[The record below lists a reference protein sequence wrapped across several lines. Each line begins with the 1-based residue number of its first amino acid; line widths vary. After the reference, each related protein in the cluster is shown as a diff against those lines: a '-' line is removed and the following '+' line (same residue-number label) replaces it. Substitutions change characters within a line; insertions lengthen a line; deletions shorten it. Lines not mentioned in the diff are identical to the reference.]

1 MPRVKSAHHNEVK
14 CLPFDPETP
23 FERRVA
29 LYSRLSDDDEE
40 SVSHD
45 VQDDDGLEWCR
56 QHNMVPVKI
65 YRDWRTGT
73 DPNRIAWRRMFEDAH
88 KGEHSGV
95 VFYDH
100 TRFHRGLYGAYP
112 VALFHRELPTYR
124 FAATAGPYD
133 IDQVALLGYM
143 SGQEIENTR
152 RRSMSQRAERTR
164 RGQWVAGKKPYWLER
179 EPKTRLPY
187 VVAERAGYV
196 LEALDRYARGERL
209 GTIAQWL
216 TASAP
221 PAPGRTD
228 MWTTA
233 RVRGV
238 FRNPALWGRLDYG
251 RVKVET
257 ERRNGEVFVT
267 GRSVNPDAIPLAVP
281 PLIHATDLERAECM
295 ATGGCERDA
304 HITGGALNV
313 LIASNNLNH
322 SGRVG
327 RTVHP
332 LRRRVVCACGWRM
345 GFRAKTYKAIVRD
358 YGYLMCVRQHQ
369 RGISVA
375 ADVPD
380 CPNDGISTRTLWPA
394 VRALFVA
401 AVHQPDA
408 VIAAVE
414 ADILS
419 AAAQEAR
426 TAAEDAA
433 ILADAT
439 LALEELLAREETLYT
454 DWRGGDIS
462 KGVYDRQ
469 RSLIAHKRMEYEET
483 KRRVL
488 DRRRILET
496 AASATQSL
504 RVGLAEAAELP
515 LDELTWEHW
524 TGLFERLVQDVV
536 LDVEGAPSLR
546 WRRS

>member
-1 MPRVKSAHHNEVK
+1 MPRVKSAHHHEVTL
-14 CLPFDPETP
+14 LPFDPETP

-45 VQDDDGLEWCR
+45 VQDNDGLAWCR
-56 QHNMVPVKI
+56 QHNLVPVKI
-65 YRDWRTGT
+65 YRDWRTGQ

-100 TRFHRGLYGAYP
+100 TRFHRGVHGAYP
-112 VALFHRELPTYR
+112 AALFHRELPSYR
-124 FAATAGPYD
+124 FTATAGVYD
-133 IDQVALLGYM
+133 IEQVALLAFM

-164 RGQWVAGKKPYWLER
+164 RGQWMAGKKPYWLER
-179 EPKTRLPY
+179 EPKTRLAY
-187 VVAERAGYV
+187 VVAERAAYV
-196 LEALDRYARGERL
+196 LEAIDRYTLGERL

-216 TASAP
+216 TKNAP
-221 PAPGRTD
+221 AAPGRTS

-233 RVRGV
+233 RVRNM
-238 FRNPALWGRLDYG
+238 FRNTALWGRLDYG

-257 ERRNGEVFVT
+257 ERRNGEVFVI
-267 GRSVNPDAIPLAVP
+267 GRSVNPEAIPLTVP
-281 PLIHATDLERAECM
+281 PLIHATDLERAECV
-295 ATGGCERDA
+295 ALGGCDRDA
-304 HITGGALNV
+304 HITGAALDT
-313 LIASNNLNH
+313 LITSNNVNH

-345 GFRAKTYKAIVRD
+345 GFRAKTYKSTVRD
-358 YGYLMCVRQHQ
+358 YGYLQCTRQHQ
-369 RGISVA
+369 RGITIS

-380 CPNDGISTRTLWPA
+380 CPNEGIGTRTLWPA
-394 VRALFVA
+394 VRDLFMA
-401 AVHQPDA
+401 AVRQPDA

-433 ILADAT
+433 ILAEAT
-439 LALEELLAREETLYT
+439 AALAGLLEREETLYT

-462 KGVYDRQ
+462 KAVYDRQ
-469 RSLIAHKRMEYEET
+469 RSLIAHKRLEHEEA

-496 AASATQSL
+496 AAAATGAL
-504 RVGLAEAAELP
+504 REGLAEAAELP
-515 LDELTWEHW
+515 LDDLSWEHW

-536 LDVEGAPSLR
+536 LDAAGTPSLR